1 MTLSRIPTGATI
13 PPVLWT
19 RGQGCAELAAL
30 LSDGEPLRVTGS
42 LSEACISN
50 RAELLVSRKLPGHFD
65 LASIIVPDEFV
76 PERIETVVA
85 AVGGGPNSE
94 MAAKVA
100 LRLSRALE
108 VKAFMACAYRDE
120 EGRLYAVSMIE
131 QLYDAVP
138 DLEYR
143 VVAAASAEEL
153 VSQLPP
159 GSALVIGAPGG
170 NWFQRTIF
178 GQGVK
183 LRHSA
188 EAGAIIVR
196 EAPLRVFHRMIDPV
210 FVGPLRE
217 AVDTL
222 RVHSEGILAV
232 VDRSKLVGIVRREAL
247 MLADPGVP
255 VSSFM
260 EEPRSILLDA
270 LLAEAEELREQ
281 FAGELVPVVDG
292 EGRLVGGLP

>member
-1 MTLSRIPTGATI
+1 MTLSRIPSGATV

-19 RGQGCAELAAL
+19 RGQGCAELASL
-30 LSDGEPLRVTGS
+30 LSDSEPLRVTGS
-42 LSEACISN
+42 LTETCISN
-50 RAELLVSRKLPGHFD
+50 RAELLVSRRLPGQFD
-65 LASIIVPDEFV
+65 LASILVPDQFI
-76 PERIETVVA
+76 PDQIENVVA

-100 LRLSRALE
+100 LRVSQALE

-120 EGRLYAVSMIE
+120 DGRIEAVSMIE
-131 QLYDAVP
+131 RLYEQVP

-143 VVAAASAEEL
+143 VVAARSAEEL
-153 VSQLPP
+153 VAQLPP

-178 GQGVK
+178 GQGAK
-183 LRHSA
+183 LRHRA

-196 EAPLRVFHRMIDPV
+196 EAPLRVFHRMVDPV

-217 AVDTL
+217 AVDAL

-232 VDRSKLVGIVRREAL
+232 VDRSKLVGIVRRDAL
-247 MLADPGVP
+247 LLADPGVP

-260 EEPRSILLDA
+260 EEPRSVPLDA
-270 LLAEAEELREQ
+270 LLSEAEELREE
-281 FAGELVPVVDG
+281 FAGQLVPVVDG
-292 EGRLVGGLP
+292 DGRLVGGLP